1 MGRAARC
8 WAARLWLCGEC
19 LVPFVALG
27 FGAAR
32 VVTVSA
38 VLAVFTGCRVVGS
51 QLVSACSLLV
61 CEQCEHCADVDVV
74 GCLGDLPGVIL

>member
-1 MGRAARC
+1 MLGG
-8 WAARLWLCGEC
+8 L
-19 LVPFVALG
+19 FVVVRRVFSPLRRVG
-27 FGAAR
+27 VGAAR

-38 VLAVFTGCRVVGS
+38 VLAVFTGRRVVGS
-51 QLVSACSLLV
+51 QLVSACLLLV